1 MVVMDN
7 VSDHSTDS
15 HGLTAPEVL
24 ADVLSNMV
32 LAIVHSSLLET
43 DNIIPDDDVNISPL
57 PNEHDKRNIDMSNQE
72 SIVEDQVSLSNN
84 VDQVG
89 KEMIGSSTSQFY
101 DNKMI
106 DNIDEDDEDDNDN
119 DKLDEST
126 VASESTWNSSSSA
139 HMNEIVDV
147 IINIIRA
154 IEHSTMFSNN
164 EDVDDTVSVLS
175 EPEILTTIEER
186 YEYENTMVVMDN
198 VSDHSTDSHGL
209 TAPEVL
215 ADVLSNMVLAIVHS
229 SLLETDNIIE
239 DVNISPLPNEHDK
252 ENIDM
257 SNQEV
262 NVEDQVSLS
271 NDVDQVGT
279 EIIVHDKKNKKE
291 VDDSPDLLT
300 TIDRCENENIMTVM
314 NSIEDGL
321 TPEIVSDDLLTT
333 IDRCEHENTMTVMNS
348 IEDGLTPE
356 VVSDVLLN
364 MVVAVDHSELE
375 VVKNI
380 TSVQRPAIEY
390 DVSTIE
396 SYDNRKED
404 NSYNSAVSMEDDD
417 NNNRLLRSNY
427 LDRIHTSP
435 SNSSINSN
443 ENSVMTEYKKFTSYS
458 NNYRV
463 YLDRIYT
470 SPHTPKPSGGGIGYS
485 SKKILPSLEHT
496 GNMLT
501 IQ

>member
-1 MVVMDN
+1 
-7 VSDHSTDS
+7 
-15 HGLTAPEVL
+15 
-24 ADVLSNMV
+24 
-32 LAIVHSSLLET
+32 
-43 DNIIPDDDVNISPL
+43 
-57 PNEHDKRNIDMSNQE
+57 MSNQE
-72 SIVEDQVSLSNN
+72 VNVEDQVSLSNN

-89 KEMIGSSTSQFY
+89 TEMIGSSRSQFY

-106 DNIDEDDEDDNDN
+106 DNIDEDEDDDNDN

-126 VASESTWNSSSSA
+126 VASESTWNSSSSV

-164 EDVDDTVSVLS
+164 EDVDDIVSVLS

-291 VDDSPDLLT
+291 VDDSP
-300 TIDRCENENIMTVM
+300 
-314 NSIEDGL
+314 
-321 TPEIVSDDLLTT
+321 DLLTT

-496 GNMLT
+496 GNILT
-501 IQ
+501 II